1 MTVYDQAVE
10 TIKTEIE
17 FLQAGMIK
25 HQTVMQALSKE
36 VLETFKL
43 RPIKLNDLLLEVT
56 NTREDTM
63 VTISDILDNAV
74 L

>member
-25 HQTVMQALSKE
+25 HQNVMQILSKE

-43 RPIKLNDLLLEVT
+43 RPIKLNDLLREIT

>member
-1 MTVYDQAVE
+1 
-10 TIKTEIE
+10 
-17 FLQAGMIK
+17 MIK
-25 HQTVMQALSKE
+25 HQNVMQILSKE

-43 RPIKLNDLLLEVT
+43 RPIKLNDLLREIT